1 MALSANPLVVE
12 VSKGTTHA
20 APPTG
25 AASNGER
32 VIFAHGE
39 AASVDCASL
48 RRAVK
53 LELAVSHNG
62 ACAAKLVVQDAV
74 LEGAVEL
81 AVRSLCRAVVLV
93 YYTVVWNIKAAKPRL
108 STDACIPVGRSRAS

>member
-1 MALSANPLVVE
+1 MALGTNRLVVE
-12 VSKGTTHA
+12 VSKGTAHA

-32 VIFAHGE
+32 VILAHRE

-48 RRAVK
+48 GRAVK

-62 ACAAKLVVQDAV
+62 ACAAILIVQDAV
-74 LEGAVEL
+74 LEGAEQL
-81 AVRSLCRAVVLV
+81 AVRSLDRAVGLV
-93 YYTVVWNIKAAKPRL
+93 YDRVV
-108 STDACIPVGRSRAS
+108 V